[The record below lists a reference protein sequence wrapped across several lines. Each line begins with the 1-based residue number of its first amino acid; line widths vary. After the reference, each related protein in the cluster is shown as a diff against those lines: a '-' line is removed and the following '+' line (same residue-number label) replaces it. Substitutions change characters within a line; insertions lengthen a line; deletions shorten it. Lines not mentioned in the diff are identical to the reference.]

1 MDRISHR
8 KGHTPMNL
16 ELLRHCLATVAYR
29 GNKALRDAP
38 PGFSSVRPGPGSRS
52 AGEILAHMG
61 DLLDWGASIARGAQT
76 WHNSTPQEWDAD
88 VARFFKGLT
97 AFDEALGSDASAGS
111 NEELFQGPIADL
123 LTHIGQ
129 IGMLRRLAGSP
140 VKGENYAVAAIT
152 TGRVGADQPAPR
164 YEF

>member
-1 MDRISHR
+1 
-8 KGHTPMNL
+8 MNR

-38 PGFSSVRPGPGSRS
+38 PEFGSLRPAPGSRS

-61 DLLDWGASIARGAQT
+61 DLLDWGASIARGAQK
-76 WHNSTPQEWDAD
+76 WHDSKPQEWNAD
-88 VARFFKGLT
+88 VSRFFTGLA
-97 AFDEALGSDASAGS
+97 AFDEALGSDTSVGS
-111 NEELFQGPIADL
+111 DEELFQGPIADL

-129 IGMLRRLAGSP
+129 IAMLRRLGGSP
-140 VKGENYAVAAIT
+140 VKGENYAVAAIR

>member
-1 MDRISHR
+1 
-8 KGHTPMNL
+8 MNR

-29 GNKALRDAP
+29 GGKALRDAP
-38 PGFSSVRPGPGSRS
+38 PDFSGVRPAPGSRS

-61 DLLDWGASIARGAQT
+61 DLLDWGASIVRGAQT
-76 WHNSTPQEWDAD
+76 WHDSTPQAWERGRRA
-88 VARFFKGLT
+88 VLQRPCG
-97 AFDEALGSDASAGS
+97 ASTKRWRRTRRAAPTKQ
-111 NEELFQGPIADL
+111 LFQGPIADL

-140 VKGENYAVAAIT
+140 VRPENYLAAEIT
-152 TGRVGADQPAPR
+152 VGRVGLDQPAPR

>member
-8 KGHTPMNL
+8 KGHTPMNR

-38 PGFSSVRPGPGSRS
+38 PGFSSVRPEPDSRS

-61 DLLDWGASIARGAQT
+61 DLLEWGASIARGAQT
-76 WHNSTPQEWDAD
+76 WQNSTPQDWSAD
-88 VARFFKGLT
+88 VARFFQGLA
-97 AFDEALGSDASAGS
+97 AFDEALASDTSAGS
-111 NEELFQGPIADL
+111 DEQLLQGPIADL

-140 VKGENYAVAAIT
+140 VRA
-152 TGRVGADQPAPR
+152 
-164 YEF
+164 

>member
-1 MDRISHR
+1 
-8 KGHTPMNL
+8 MNR

-29 GNKALRDAP
+29 GGKALRDAP
-38 PGFSSVRPGPGSRS
+38 PDFSGVRPAPSSRS

-61 DLLDWGASIARGAQT
+61 DLLGWGASIVRGAQT
-76 WHNSTPQEWDAD
+76 WHDSTPQEWSAD
-88 VARFFKGLT
+88 VARFFSGLA
-97 AFDEALGSDASAGS
+97 AFDEALASDTSGGSD
-111 NEELFQGPIADL
+111 EELFQGPIADL

-140 VKGENYAVAAIT
+140 VRPENYLAAEIT
-152 TGRVGADQPAPR
+152 VGRVGLDQPAPR